1 MFRILST
8 LAFLMFMLMHVATAP
23 VIAAGSTMEM
33 GETSRNATLVS
44 GNYDAAGNVGNW
56 QQQRNV
62 APDEDLPRLSVC
74 PDHCVWLA
82 QALVTPLR
90 TVSGLRAHAGF
101 PSAAP
106 VPFEVSLPPPQ

>member
-8 LAFLMFMLMHVATAP
+8 LAFLMFVLMHVATAP
-23 VIAAGSTMEM
+23 VIAAGSTIEM

-62 APDEDLPRLSVC
+62 APDAALPRLSTC
-74 PDHCVWLA
+74 PDHCVWLVR
-82 QALVTPLR
+82 ALLTPSR
-90 TVSGLRAHAGF
+90 TVSSLRAHAVL
-101 PSAAP
+101 PSAEP
-106 VPFEVSLPPPQ
+106 VPVEVSLPPPQ